1 MNEAKRLDSTIAR
14 AVHPPHAPAE
24 PLPAISRPRRRGLL
38 TGTIAALLTGAAAV
52 ATANAAPLL
61 TTAGDDAELIRLC
74 GDFHRLTA
82 AMAAWSVDDDD
93 GFDAKMS
100 ERWAVSDR
108 IMLLS
113 ATTDTGR
120 RQKAA
125 VALVGLEENYKPSE
139 GQTIRTTLAALR
151 DIAGTAVAAAARAA
165 CLLPA
170 AASDDAELLSACE
183 VFWRHERHIVVIDT
197 RPLEDFHTYGTTEC
211 EAEERETGDALDAWN
226 DSVETIT
233 DLAPS
238 TRAGVLAKVTVSRAA
253 LCRHVAGTTQD
264 FHAKSSREEDL
275 ILSVF
280 DDILG
285 DGSAVA

>member
-1 MNEAKRLDSTIAR
+1 MAREPQAARPATIAS
-14 AVHPPHAPAE
+14 PH
-24 PLPAISRPRRRGLL
+24 RRGLL
-38 TGTIAALLTGAAAV
+38 TGTIAALLTCTAV
-52 ATANAAPLL
+52 ATAGAAPLRA
-61 TTAGDDAELIRLC
+61 AGDDAELIRLC

-82 AMAAWSVDDDD
+82 AMAGWSVDDDD

-125 VALVGLEENYKPSE
+125 VALVGLEENYKPTE

-151 DIAGTAVAAAARAA
+151 DIAGTAVAATASGA
-165 CLLPA
+165 CLLPPA
-170 AASDDAELLSACE
+170 AGDDDAELLSACE
-183 VFWRHERHIVVIDT
+183 AFWRHERHIVAIDT
-197 RPLEDFHTYGTTEC
+197 KPLEDFHAYGTTEC
-211 EAEERETGDALDAWN
+211 EAEERETADALDAWN
-226 DSVETIT
+226 ESVETIT

-238 TRAGVLAKVTVSRAA
+238 TRAGVLAKVAVSRAA
-253 LCRHVAGTTQD
+253 LHRHVAGTTQE
-264 FHAKSSREEDL
+264 FYAKSSITEDL

-280 DDILG
+280 NEILD